1 MTSTDRTPSTAAF
14 ERRLGEE
21 LIAMAAERTAERTT
35 ERAAGST
42 AGSTV
47 GSAATVPAPRRA
59 LLRRP
64 LPAAL
69 AVGAAAVAT
78 AVVLP
83 AVLGGGQGGNAAY
96 AVTEESD
103 GTFLLELR
111 DPTGLSDMVAELR
124 GHGVKA
130 AGLKHVQGTADD
142 HCPDAPDQP
151 SRAPAAVRSEPGD
164 HAAERI
170 DPSRIP
176 AGATVLL
183 RFWSYDADSPGAWVF
198 NATVV
203 DTVPACLPALRG
215 TEVSRQSP
223 VPVPSDAPPSGVP
236 SGGATPV
243 PTAPVPSGTGIPTP
257 SGSPGGRILG

>member
-1 MTSTDRTPSTAAF
+1 MTSTDRTPSTVAF

-35 ERAAGST
+35 ERAAGSA
-42 AGSTV
+42 AGSTATA
-47 GSAATVPAPRRA
+47 SAP
-59 LLRRP
+59 RRP

-83 AVLGGGQGGNAAY
+83 AVLGGGHGGNAAY

-176 AGATVLL
+176 GGATVLL

-236 SGGATPV
+236 SGGATPA
-243 PTAPVPSGTGIPTP
+243 PTAPVPSGTGVPTP
-257 SGSPGGRILG
+257 SGSPGSRILG